1 MTDRREV
8 VFVEGMRTAFGRL
21 GGSLKEFTAEELGGI
36 ALKGIVDKTR
46 ICERGYVDSVFCGS
60 AFHVAHAINP
70 ARWIVLYA
78 GLSLS
83 TSASY
88 VEMQCGSAI
97 DSINHAA
104 WKILCGQADVVIAGG
119 MESFSQLPF
128 KYSSS
133 TPPYRITP
141 PRLLDYQLQPKPKEG
156 RAYAPFEMGLTAE
169 NLAQK
174 YNISRQAQDEFA
186 FRSQSL
192 ARKAIDAGYFEE
204 EIITVEVPQGK
215 NKPPIKYRTDE
226 HPRLEPLENLAK
238 LPPVFKK
245 DGTVT
250 AGNASGLNDGAAFVL
265 MMSLEKARAWGFKP
279 MARWVCGADC
289 GVEPSLMGIAP
300 AFAIPMVLKRAGLRL
315 ADLDVLEC
323 NEAFAV
329 QNLAVIKELESLM
342 GEKVDMNKW
351 NPLGGAIAFG
361 HANGASGARCAMFA
375 MRHLIRTGG
384 RYGLVTACCGGG
396 QGVAALLENM
406 QR

>member
-1 MTDRREV
+1 MNREI
-8 VFVEGMRTAFGRL
+8 VFVEAMRTAFGRL
-21 GGSLKEFTAEELGGI
+21 GGSLKDFTAEELGGI
-36 ALKGIVDKTR
+36 ALKAIVDKTK
-46 ICERGYVDSVFCGS
+46 ICERGNLDSVFCGN

-78 GLSLS
+78 GLPLS
-83 TSASY
+83 TTASW

-104 WKILCGQADVVIAGG
+104 WKILSGQADAVIAGG

-156 RAYAPFEMGLTAE
+156 RAHAPFEMGLTAE
-169 NLAQK
+169 ILQQK

-186 FRSQSL
+186 FRSQTL
-192 ARKAIDAGYFEE
+192 AKKAIDAGFFDE
-204 EIITVEVPQGK
+204 EIITVLVPQGK
-215 NKPPIKYRTDE
+215 KKPPLEYRTDE
-226 HPRLEPLENLAK
+226 HPRLESLENLAK

-265 MMSLEKARAWGFKP
+265 MMTMEKAKEWGYKP
-279 MARWVCGADC
+279 MAKWICGADY
-289 GVEPSLMGIAP
+289 GVDPALMGIAP
-300 AFAIPMVLKRAGLRL
+300 AFATPIALKRANLKL
-315 ADLDVLEC
+315 SDMDVIEC

-329 QNLAVIKELESLM
+329 QNLAVIKELEKQI
-342 GEKVDMNKW
+342 GEKVNMDKW

-361 HANGASGARCAMFA
+361 HANGASGSRCAMFA

-384 RYGLVTACCGGG
+384 RYGVVTACCGGG
-396 QGVAALLENM
+396 QGVTAIIENL
-406 QR
+406 RR